1 MLRAGFL
8 GACLATALSV
18 SGPSLAQPAP
28 ASPADE
34 DPAVVKAREQFR
46 EGVALMAAQD
56 WANALTKFKAVGRVK
71 MNAQVA
77 FNIAECEREL
87 GKLVS
92 ALGNYRL
99 ALGKAQEPNAGLGA
113 DKIAEVTPGRI
124 ADLEPRI
131 AKLKVIR
138 KESEPPNPQATIEL
152 DGSELAQAQLEAA
165 IPVDPGERTLR
176 VLVNGKPAKLQKL
189 RLEQGEAKEVVV
201 EIPAPEVAGPSGP
214 SATPSAG
221 GPSIPGIV
229 LVSFGAASL
238 VAGGVFIGLRQ
249 QAIGELDDLC
259 GGDESCPPSAE
270 DTYDR
275 GRLMTGLA
283 EVFVPV
289 GVVSA
294 VVGSVLLATMSG
306 SSKPAAEAS
315 PVSFLLT
322 SPDGQGPGFGVAG
335 SF

>member
-1 MLRAGFL
+1 MGLLFACT
-8 GACLATALSV
+8 GAASIV
-18 SGPSLAQPAP
+18 GGQVVAQ
-28 ASPADE
+28 PADE

-56 WANALTKFKAVGRVK
+56 WTNALAKFKAVGRVK

-99 ALGKAQEPNAGLGA
+99 ALGKAQEPNAGTGA
-113 DKIAEVTPGRI
+113 EKIAELTPGRI
-124 ADLEPRI
+124 AELEPRI

-138 KESEPPNPQATIEL
+138 KESEPPNPQAVIEL
-152 DGSELAQAQLEAA
+152 DGSELAQTQIDTP

-176 VLVNGKPAKLQKL
+176 VLVNGKAAKLQRF
-189 RLEQGEAKEVVV
+189 RLDIGESKEVIV
-201 EIPAPEVAGPSGP
+201 EIPPPDVADPTKPGLTVS
-214 SATPSAG
+214 SG

-229 LVSFGAASL
+229 LVAFGGASL
-238 VAGGVFIGLRQ
+238 IAGGVFIGLRQ
-249 QAIGELDDLC
+249 VAIGELDELC
-259 GGDESCPPSAE
+259 GGDESCPPSAQ

-294 VVGSVLLATMSG
+294 VIGSVLLATMSG
-306 SSKPAAEAS
+306 SKSTPEATAADT
-315 PVSFLLT
+315 PVSFLFT
-322 SPDGQGPGFGVAG
+322 SPDGQGPGFGVMGA
-335 SF
+335 F